1 MSQTQ
6 PQKNGKDRQAEI
18 QNEYAYND
26 ELEAS
31 ALPNEKMDQVHCA
44 LEEKLEP
51 VKKTRRPSRRCTVKL
66 KENHPFE
73 FSHFRLLWETS
84 ENGRCTGRKRM
95 HLCRT

>member
-51 VKKTRRPSRRCTVKL
+51 VKKHVDL
-66 KENHPFE
+66 HVGA
-73 FSHFRLLWETS
+73 L
-84 ENGRCTGRKRM
+84 
-95 HLCRT
+95 